1 MDFKWNNFNINS
13 IHTDKI
19 FGVISRNEFIKIN
32 KFIPESKLIAISIL
46 QPGVESF
53 DLDILGKFK
62 KFRTFH
68 FNDVTVSDY
77 DYSNQEPI
85 SFELANEIKNFI
97 LENKE
102 EQFLIH
108 CMAGQS
114 RSAGVAKAIE
124 CLTLFD
130 GDVYAYKTCF
140 SSLIDSNPRYTPNLT
155 VFDRIVK

>member
-1 MDFKWNNFNINS
+1 MIFNWKDFNINS
-13 IHTDKI
+13 VHTEKI
-19 FGVISRNEFIKIN
+19 FGVISRNEFIRIN
-32 KFIPESKLIAISIL
+32 KFIPENKLVAISIL
-46 QPGVESF
+46 QPGVDSF

-62 KFRTFH
+62 KFKTFH
-68 FNDVTVSDY
+68 FNDVTESDY

-85 SFELANEIKNFI
+85 SFEIAKQIKEFI
-97 LENKE
+97 LDNKE

-130 GDVYAYKTCF
+130 GNLYDYKTCF

-155 VFDRIVK
+155 VFDRIIL